1 MIETAATEE
10 ISARDLADEERIDL
24 LRSWAFIGMH
34 AGAAASLL
42 TGVSWAAAVACLAAV
57 VIRLFGI
64 TAGYHRYLSHRSYR
78 TGRVFQFVLAFLGA
92 AAGQNGP
99 LWWVSHHRIHHA
111 HADTEKDVHP
121 PGVKGL
127 WWAHAGWIMARKYK
141 GYDASKVKD
150 LREYPELVWLERFHM
165 LAPLALAVGMFA
177 LGSWLS
183 AAHPQLGTSGLQML
197 GWGFFISTVL
207 LYHITFLVNSVSH
220 TFGSRRFETDDE
232 SRNNWWVALLTLGE
246 GWHNNHHRA
255 PSSERQGFY
264 WWELDP
270 THYAL
275 RALSWLGLVR
285 ELRDPPESVWAEVAA
300 SGPGGGG
307 ARRGGDVGDRDPS
320 TTGGDDGPDGR
331 AR

>member
-10 ISARDLADEERIDL
+10 ISSRDLADGERIDL

-34 AGAAASLL
+34 LGAAAALL
-42 TGVSWAAAVACLAAV
+42 TGFSWAAAAACLATLV
-57 VIRLFGI
+57 VRLFGI

-78 TGRVFQFVLAFLGA
+78 TGRVFQFFLAFLGA

-121 PGVKGL
+121 PGVRGL
-127 WWAHAGWIMARKYK
+127 WWAHAGWIMARRYK
-141 GYDASKVKD
+141 GYDASKVQD
-150 LREYPELVWLERFHM
+150 LREFPELRWLERYHM
-165 LAPLALAVGMFA
+165 VAPLSLAVAVFA
-177 LGSWLS
+177 LGAWL
-183 AAHPQLGTSGLQML
+183 ARAHPGLGTSGLQML

-207 LYHITFLVNSVSH
+207 LYHVTFLVNSISH

-270 THYAL
+270 THYML
-275 RALSWLGLVR
+275 RTLSWTGLVR
-285 ELRDPPESVWAEVAA
+285 DLRDPPETVWAEVAA
-300 SGPGGGG
+300 G
-307 ARRGGDVGDRDPS
+307 RGGDGDGEGAP
-320 TTGGDDGPDGR
+320 GGPPADAGAGGE
-331 AR
+331 AG